1 MEQKTKKSKLGLI
14 ILLIVLI
21 IIIAGTLGYYFMFYT
36 NPVNTYKRL
45 LDDATKEA
53 MVALKE
59 ANTEKAEIETKLKAN
74 IELKDET
81 VDQKI
86 IDLINKTD
94 IISTIQFDKENKQ
107 MTVKLDANYDS
118 KDLLDI
124 ELFNDSKNKKTY
136 LYAKD
141 LLDAY
146 LEVPIDNY
154 SEIEDSYTATNMF
167 MAKDEESAEKIKTII
182 NNELIKVI
190 KEEYCSKQSEGL
202 NNIYV
207 FKINEVQL
215 AQEIKSIVTNLKS
228 NNEFISC
235 YEDANAVKESLENI
249 ITGIDE
255 SKCVESN
262 VIELNVYTTG
272 LAQNFEKLV
281 IKMNINEEKV
291 EVTSKNVDDVLNI
304 DFKIVETTEN
314 KEITGTIK
322 VSGDKTNQ
330 TVEFSA
336 DSAEIGKIYVKADLS
351 NKQLSVMDQIDTSNV
366 KSIEELTTA
375 DILQILSKLQAS
387 GTLDTLG
394 LTDIF

>member
-21 IIIAGTLGYYFMFYT
+21 VIIAGTLGYYFMFYT

-146 LEVPIDNY
+146 LEVPIDDY
-154 SEIEDSYTATNMF
+154 SEIEDSYTAT
-167 MAKDEESAEKIKTII
+167 
-182 NNELIKVI
+182 
-190 KEEYCSKQSEGL
+190 
-202 NNIYV
+202 
-207 FKINEVQL
+207 
-215 AQEIKSIVTNLKS
+215 
-228 NNEFISC
+228 
-235 YEDANAVKESLENI
+235 
-249 ITGIDE
+249 
-255 SKCVESN
+255 
-262 VIELNVYTTG
+262 
-272 LAQNFEKLV
+272 
-281 IKMNINEEKV
+281 
-291 EVTSKNVDDVLNI
+291 
-304 DFKIVETTEN
+304 
-314 KEITGTIK
+314 
-322 VSGDKTNQ
+322 
-330 TVEFSA
+330 
-336 DSAEIGKIYVKADLS
+336 
-351 NKQLSVMDQIDTSNV
+351 
-366 KSIEELTTA
+366 
-375 DILQILSKLQAS
+375 
-387 GTLDTLG
+387 
-394 LTDIF
+394 IFFFNYFD

>member
-21 IIIAGTLGYYFMFYT
+21 VIIAGILGYYFMFYT

-45 LDDATKEA
+45 IEDGTNKV
-53 MVALKE
+53 MSTLKE
-59 ANTEKAEIETKLKAN
+59 NNNEKAEIETKLKAS

-94 IISTIQFDKENKQ
+94 IVSTIQFDKANKQ
-107 MTVKLDANYDS
+107 MTLKLDANYDS

-124 ELFNDSKNKKTY
+124 ELFNDSNNKKTY
-136 LYAKD
+136 LYAKN
-141 LLDAY
+141 LLDTY

-154 SEIEDSYTATNMF
+154 SEIEEAYEATNMF
-167 MAKDEESAEKIKTII
+167 MAKDEESAEKVKTII
-182 NNELIKVI
+182 NSELIKVI

-202 NNIYV
+202 NSIYV

-215 AQEIKSIVTNLKS
+215 AQEIKSIATNLKS

-235 YEDANAVKESLENI
+235 YEDTNTVKESLESI
-249 ITGIDE
+249 ITEIDKLE
-255 SKCVESN
+255 CAENN

-272 LAQNFEKLV
+272 LTQKFEKLV
-281 IKMNINEEKV
+281 IKIDIDKEKA
-291 EVTSKNVDDVLNI
+291 EVTLKNVDDVLNI

-314 KEITGTIK
+314 EELTGIIK

-336 DSAEIGKIYVKADLS
+336 ESAEIGKIYVKADLS
-351 NKQLSVMDQIDTSNV
+351 NKQLSAMDQIDTSNV

-387 GTLDTLG
+387 GVLDTLG
-394 LTDIF
+394 ISDMF